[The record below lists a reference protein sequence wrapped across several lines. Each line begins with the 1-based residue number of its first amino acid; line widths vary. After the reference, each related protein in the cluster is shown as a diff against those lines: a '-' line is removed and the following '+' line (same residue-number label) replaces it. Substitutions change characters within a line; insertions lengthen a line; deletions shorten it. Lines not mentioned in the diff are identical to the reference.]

1 MCYTKHRIKA
11 KSMLYTSDKAMHVK
25 QVYSELDRKF
35 EEQETEKLAAEQNI
49 GYINLYGFPVDTQ
62 ALNMISREQAAD
74 LHAAVFYMEGRNLKI
89 GVVGSPLPIQP
100 LVKQL
105 TEQGYF
111 VESYLISLS
120 SFKRILDEYRK
131 VVKTIHKSGSIKL
144 ASSDYQVS
152 SLKEL
157 ATKFSEVSA
166 TEIIE
171 QILGAALHLEAS
183 DVHVEPEAGDVKVR
197 FRIDGVLQDAA
208 SLHLDLHHQIIS
220 RIKILSKLK
229 LNVTATPQDGSFSFT
244 YDDAP
249 IDIRVSIIPS
259 AFGESIVL
267 RILRQDKGSLKFED
281 LGFTGI
287 ALERLRHEMDKPNGM
302 ILATGPTGSGKTT
315 TLYAILNKL
324 NEPGLKIITLEDPVE
339 YRIAGITQ
347 TPIDVRAGM
356 TFASGLRAILRQDP
370 DIVMIGE
377 MRDLETAETACQ
389 AALTGHI
396 VLSTLHTNNA
406 PAAVPRLLD
415 LGIRP
420 YTLAPAINAIIGQRL
435 IRKICPFCKI
445 EYKLADNL
453 QSRVEMILKTVPKNS
468 KVEVPKKLVFFH
480 SPGCE
485 KCKGLGYKG
494 RLGVYEVFTI
504 NDEIE
509 KLITSGATT
518 TEIKNQAVADGMIT
532 MAQDGILKALQGI
545 TDVEEVFRVTEE

>member
-1 MCYTKHRIKA
+1 
-11 KSMLYTSDKAMHVK
+11 MLSPTDKAMHVR

-35 EEQETEKLAAEQNI
+35 EEQETEKLAREQNTA
-49 GYINLYGFPVDTQ
+49 YINLYGFPIDIQ
-62 ALNMISREQAAD
+62 ALNLISEQQSAD
-74 LHAAVFYMEGRNLKI
+74 SHAGVFYKEGRNLKL
-89 GVVGSPLPIQP
+89 GVVGSPQPALP

-111 VESYLISLS
+111 VELYLISLS
-120 SFKRILDEYRK
+120 SFKRIFEEYSK
-131 VVKTIHKSGSIKL
+131 VIKTAQKSDAIKL
-144 ASSDYQVS
+144 NSRDYQIS

-157 ATKFSEVSA
+157 SAKFSAVSA

-171 QILGAALHLEAS
+171 QILGPALHLDAS
-183 DVHVEPEAGDVKVR
+183 DIHLEPEESDVKVR

-208 SLHLDLHHQIIS
+208 MLHLDLHRQIVS

-229 LNVTATPQDGSFSFT
+229 LNVITTPQDGSFSLT
-244 YDDAP
+244 YDEAP
-249 IDIRVSIIPS
+249 IDIRVSVIPS
-259 AFGESIVL
+259 TFGESIVM

-281 LGFTGI
+281 LGIFGL
-287 ALERLRHEMDKPNGM
+287 AQEQLRHQMAKPNGM
-302 ILATGPTGSGKTT
+302 ILTTGPTGSGKTT
-315 TLYAILNKL
+315 TLYAMLSKL
-324 NEPGLKIITLEDPVE
+324 NEPGIKIITLEDPVE
-339 YRIAGITQ
+339 YKIQGITQ

-356 TFASGLRAILRQDP
+356 TFATALRAVLRQDP

-377 MRDLETAETACQ
+377 MRDFETAETAAQ

-406 PAAVPRLLD
+406 PAAIPRLLD
-415 LGIRP
+415 LGIKP
-420 YTLAPAINAIIGQRL
+420 FVLAPAINAIIGQRL
-435 IRKICPFCKI
+435 IRKICPFCKL
-445 EYKLADNL
+445 EYKLTDNL

-468 KVEVPKKLVFFH
+468 KVDVPKKLIFYH
-480 SPGCE
+480 SPGCD

-494 RLGVYEVFTI
+494 RMGVYEIFTI

-509 KLITSGATT
+509 KLITRGATT